1 VTERAPSAETPGGA
15 ALPPQA
21 RPGLGA
27 LLATVAEEARREAE
41 RVVAEARAHA
51 QARVADAE
59 RTAGEIAAAA
69 SGAGATEGAREARRR
84 IALAQIETR
93 VELLR
98 LRERHVEQAIE
109 RAARRLGEQAAAA
122 DAGAE
127 LLAGAIRGA
136 AGDLETARVAVRL
149 PDGLRGAVR
158 RALARD
164 PLEVTWA
171 DPEDVAPGVV
181 VTTADGRRLV
191 DLTVPAVVRRCH
203 EAARAAAA
211 RALFG
216 ESEQP

>member
-15 ALPPQA
+15 ALPPPA

-27 LLATVAEEARREAE
+27 LLETVAEEARREVE

-51 QARVADAE
+51 QARVAEAE
-59 RTAGEIAAAA
+59 RTAGEIGAAA
-69 SGAGATEGAREARRR
+69 SGAGSVEGAREARRR

-109 RAARRLGEQAAAA
+109 RAGRRLGEQAAAA
-122 DAGAE
+122 AGAE

-136 AGDLETARVAVRL
+136 ARDLEAARVAVRL
-149 PDGLRGAVR
+149 PAGLRGAVQ
-158 RALARD
+158 RALTRD

-171 DPEDVAPGVV
+171 DPEDPAPGVV
-181 VTTADGRRLV
+181 VVTPDGRRLV

-216 ESEQP
+216 EAEEP